1 MVEDNLTHCQKSSNE
16 IEITT
21 TTTATTTTTT
31 STTTI
36 DISVDPDLC
45 SSVIYITDGDLE
57 HGQQQLELIKKDAE
71 QFHNCKSCRAALIRV
86 KIIFDKIIIHLIIKY

>member
-1 MVEDNLTHCQKSSNE
+1 MVEDNLTHCQNNSNE
-16 IEITT
+16 IETTRRITT
-21 TTTATTTTTT
+21 TTTSTTT
-31 STTTI
+31 TTTI

-71 QFHNCKSCRAALIRV
+71 QFHNCKSCRAALIGV
-86 KIIFDKIIIHLIIKY
+86 KFI

>member
-1 MVEDNLTHCQKSSNE
+1 MVEDDLTHCQKSSNE
-16 IEITT
+16 IETTRRITT
-21 TTTATTTTTT
+21 TTTTTTTT
-31 STTTI
+31 STI

-71 QFHNCKSCRAALIRV
+71 QFHNCKSCRAALMRV
-86 KIIFDKIIIHLIIKY
+86 KIMFKKIIIYLYNL